1 MVSGN
6 QKLFVMSQLT
16 ILS

>member
-6 QKLFVMSQLT
+6 QKLIFNLIT
-16 ILS
+16 AF